1 MSPDL
6 LTVEDVMARLQL
18 GKHLVYD
25 LIRSQRLASVQIGR
39 CRRIPVQS
47 LKHYVDSLVKEAAP
61 HGR

>member
-18 GKHLVYD
+18 GKHSVYD
-25 LIRSQRLASVQIGR
+25 LIRTRKLASVQIGR
-39 CRRIPVQS
+39 CRHIPARA
-47 LKHYVDSLVKEAAP
+47 LTHYLDSLIKEAAP

>member
-1 MSPDL
+1 MNPDL

-25 LIRSQRLASVQIGR
+25 LIRTHKLGSVQIGR
-39 CRRIPVQS
+39 CRRIPAQS
-47 LKHYVDSLVKEAAP
+47 LKHYLDSLLKEAAP